1 MMNISEEI
9 TQAIKDKL
17 PGTVGEVLQGELAK
31 LQQLRLDNE
40 RLQRENKDLEEG
52 KRNGL
57 KERSELLKEVGEF
70 RSREASL
77 RERESNIEKR
87 EKSLEVTLLQA
98 EVANVKQNF
107 QQLLDLNKILF
118 RSPVIKKTVMEGH
131 NTSSGF
137 VSANKTELSTE
148 LSEQDLIV

>member
-1 MMNISEEI
+1 MQI
-9 TQAIKDKL
+9 TIETFEDLKYLNSKETWALIK
-17 PGTVGEVLQGELAK
+17 EYE
-31 LQQLRLDNE
+31 
-40 RLQRENKDLEEG
+40 
-52 KRNGL
+52 
-57 KERSELLKEVGEF
+57 
-70 RSREASL
+70 
-77 RERESNIEKR
+77 EKR
-87 EKSLEVTLLQA
+87 EKSLEVTLLLA
-98 EVANVKQNF
+98 EVANLKQNF